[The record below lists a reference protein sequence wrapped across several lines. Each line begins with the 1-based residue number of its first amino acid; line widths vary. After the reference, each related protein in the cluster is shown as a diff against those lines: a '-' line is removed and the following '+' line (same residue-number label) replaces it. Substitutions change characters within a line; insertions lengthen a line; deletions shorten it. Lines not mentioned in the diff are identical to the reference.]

1 MIKEDLTK
9 CLRLHESYALPKLRN
24 NSTSRLSQDV
34 GRNVFMQ
41 PRSSLLASLIRCGSE
56 THTQEVERLE
66 GCFRTPSSKRHPGS
80 GKDRQE
86 ECLDQVCLWTGL
98 PEGEVLTMQSL
109 LSIILGDGHWM
120 EEVEAEPN
128 AWKALEKARL
138 APGNGYTKGSPN
150 IDATLLDWS
159 GRGGLQ
165 AKAARDMR
173 RVPQSTSMFA
183 ILPDKACIDQP
194 R

>member
-41 PRSSLLASLIRCGSE
+41 PRSSLLASLIRCRSE

-66 GCFRTPSSKRHPGS
+66 GCFRTPSSKRHLGS

-98 PEGEVLTMQSL
+98 PEGEVLTWQSL
-109 LSIILGDGHWM
+109 LSIMLGDGHWM

-159 GRGGLQ
+159 G
-165 AKAARDMR
+165 
-173 RVPQSTSMFA
+173 
-183 ILPDKACIDQP
+183 
-194 R
+194 